1 MLLESEFPIRIR
13 RFPRH
18 LGTAIVAVTVLLA
31 PIAAA
36 GAAGATAMKSAKP
49 AAAVTAN
56 VKVIAAKGLGMSIP
70 SAWTT
75 ISIDDPK
82 LADALAK
89 GSKANPQ
96 IQQLTPEKLKASGV
110 VLFAT
115 DLPKNGFSD
124 NINAQVIAG
133 GPADLKGAEEQ
144 LKAPL
149 ESQGAVVGSQVHIK
163 VSGLDAIRTE
173 YTLPVNAVNGKK
185 LTVYGT
191 QIVTVKSKTAY
202 IITISLG
209 ASNRDFV
216 TSLAKSITVK

>member
-1 MLLESEFPIRIR
+1 MPPQSESPIRGR
-13 RFPRH
+13 RMPRH
-18 LGTAIVAVTVLLA
+18 LTTAIVAVTLLLA
-31 PIAAA
+31 PVAASGTA
-36 GAAGATAMKSAKP
+36 GGATMKTTKP
-49 AAAVTAN
+49 AAATTAKLKVVT
-56 VKVIAAKGLGMSIP
+56 AKGLGLSIP
-70 SAWTT
+70 ASWTT

-89 GSKANPQ
+89 GGKANPQ

-124 NINAQVIAG
+124 NVNAQVIAG
-133 GPADLKGAEEQ
+133 GPADLKGAEGQ
-144 LKAPL
+144 LKTPL
-149 ESQGAVVGSQVHIK
+149 ESQGAIVGSQVHIN

-185 LTVYGT
+185 LTVFGT

-209 ASNRDFV
+209 ATNAEFV

>member
-1 MLLESEFPIRIR
+1 MPPQSESPIRSR
-13 RFPRH
+13 RIPRY
-18 LGTAIVAVTVLLA
+18 LSTTLVAATFLVTPV
-31 PIAAA
+31 AASGSA
-36 GAAGATAMKSAKP
+36 GAAAMKTTKP
-49 AAAVTAN
+49 AAVAATKL
-56 VKVIAAKGLGMSIP
+56 KVISAKGLGMSIP
-70 SAWTT
+70 TTWTT

-124 NINAQVIAG
+124 NVNAQVIAG

-149 ESQGAVVGSQVHIK
+149 ESQGATVVSQVHIK

-191 QIVTVKSKTAY
+191 QIVTIKVKTAY

-209 ASNRDFV
+209 AANTEFV
-216 TSLAKSITVK
+216 TTLAKSVTVK